1 MPVMTTRTEVNLA
14 RVFAGTLPLNIGVQA
29 LSFAAWAA
37 FAHVLGAG
45 ADTDAYLLGLAVPML
60 AYGIMLTAIR
70 VGVIPGLTEEIAKG
84 DTAGT
89 RAGNELF
96 AAAVFASATTGLVLA
111 AIAVAAA
118 PLVLRP
124 DADLIFRTRLTIV
137 ELSPLAVLG
146 ATTGVLS
153 AILAVRKSFAPAV
166 AVLAFD
172 PLLRIVLLL
181 SVGDRLGVQSL
192 VIANLV
198 GGAAAVAALWG
209 LVRHDGIPLKL
220 IRPASTAFVRSVV
233 GVSAPLLISASVM
246 TVNPIIDRTMA
257 GNLSAG
263 AVTALDLG
271 MRLVPGGLFVAL
283 VVAPLTATWA
293 TRKTHGGWPAI
304 QESVQRALATSAVV
318 ILPIVVIGFVLRSQ
332 AVGFV
337 YHGGAY
343 SGHAASETTAVFGM
357 SLLGLPAQV
366 LSVILSTLFIVQ
378 RETIVPMKIGFVN
391 VVLNVALNFAFR
403 PWLGVAGIALSTTL
417 TYAILNVAQVT
428 AARRRWGSVL
438 SGPIAIPLVGLIG
451 ALALGGLATLG
462 ALQFLPA
469 GGSRIQALMALLV
482 AGGFGLAVYAGAVV
496 LGRATI
502 GNGTR
507 PLFLR
512 SRLEA

>member
-1 MPVMTTRTEVNLA
+1 LPRETARTEINLA
-14 RVFAGTLPLNIGVQA
+14 RVFAGTLPLNVGVQA
-29 LSFAAWAA
+29 LSFVAWAS
-37 FAHVLGAG
+37 FAHVLGASTE
-45 ADTDAYLLGLAVPML
+45 TDAYLLGLSVPAL

-70 VGVIPGLTEEIAKG
+70 VGVIPGLTEEVAR
-84 DTAGT
+84 DDAAGG
-89 RAGNELF
+89 RAANELF
-96 AAAVFASATTGLVLA
+96 AAAIFASAAVGLVLT

-118 PLVLRP
+118 PLVLRSDP
-124 DADLIFRTRLTIV
+124 NLIFRTRLTIV

-166 AVLAFD
+166 AVLALD
-172 PLLRIVLLL
+172 PLFRIGLVLSL
-181 SVGDRLGVQSL
+181 GQQIGVQS
-192 VIANLV
+192 VIIANLA
-198 GGAAAVAALWG
+198 GASAAVGVLW
-209 LVRHDGIPLKL
+209 LTVRRHGIPLTL
-220 IRPASTAFVRSVV
+220 IRPAPTPFVRSVI
-233 GVSAPLLISASVM
+233 GVSAPLLISASVL

-257 GNLSAG
+257 VDVSAG

-293 TRKTHGGWPAI
+293 ARKTSGGWPAI
-304 QESVQRALATSAVV
+304 QKSLQRALTTAAIV
-318 ILPIVVIGFVLRSQ
+318 ILPLVVIGFILRHQ
-332 AVGFV
+332 AVAFV

-343 SGHAASETTAVFGM
+343 SEHAAAETTAVFGM

-378 RETIVPMKIGFVN
+378 RETIVPMKIGFAN
-391 VVLNVALNFAFR
+391 VVLNVALNFVLR
-403 PWLGVAGIALSTTL
+403 PLFGVAGIALSTTL

-428 AARRRWGSVL
+428 AARRRWGSFL
-438 SGPIAIPLVGLIG
+438 SGPIAIPLIGLIG
-451 ALALGGLATLG
+451 ALTLGGLATTG
-462 ALQFLPA
+462 VLQLLPS
-469 GGSRIQALMALLV
+469 GGSRIQALIALLV
-482 AGGFGLAVYAGAVV
+482 AGAAGLAVYAAAIIV
-496 LGRATI
+496 GRATT

>member
-1 MPVMTTRTEVNLA
+1 MTTHTEVNLA
-14 RVFAGTLPLNIGVQA
+14 RVFAGTLPLNVGVQA

-45 ADTDAYLLGLAVPML
+45 TETDAYLLGLSVPAL

-70 VGVIPGLTEEIAKG
+70 VGVIPGLTEEVAKS
-84 DTAGT
+84 DAAGT
-89 RAGNELF
+89 RAANELF
-96 AAAVFASATTGLVLA
+96 AAAVIASAAIGFAIA

-172 PLLRIVLLL
+172 PLLRVGLLL
-181 SVGDRLGVQSL
+181 SLGDRLGVQSL

-198 GGAAAVAALWG
+198 GGAAAVAALWA
-209 LVRHDGIPLKL
+209 LVRHDGVPLSL

-233 GVSAPLLISASVM
+233 GVSAPLLISASVL

-257 GNLSAG
+257 GDLSAG

-293 TRKTHGGWPAI
+293 ARKTHGGWPAV
-304 QESVQRALATSAVV
+304 QESVQRALTTAAIV
-318 ILPIVVIGFVLRSQ
+318 ILPIVVIGFILRSQ

-343 SGHAASETTAVFGM
+343 SEHAASETTTVFGM

-366 LSVILSTLFIVQ
+366 LSVIFSTLFIVQ

-391 VVLNVALNFAFR
+391 VVLNVGLNFALR

-428 AARRRWGSVL
+428 AARRRWGSFL
-438 SGPIAIPLVGLIG
+438 SGPVAIPLVGLIG
-451 ALALGGLATLG
+451 ALTLGGLATLG
-462 ALQFLPA
+462 ALQLLPS
-469 GGSRIQALMALLV
+469 GGSRMQSLIALLV
-482 AGGFGLAVYAGAVV
+482 AGAAGLAVYAAAIV

-502 GNGTR
+502 GKGSR